1 LKEIENGKNR
11 KSMNK
16 FSGDN
21 ALTKLKL

>member
-1 LKEIENGKNR
+1 LKEVENSKNR